1 MKKFF
6 CIVLCFAVFL
16 SLTSSA
22 FATEESTTQDGVWIV
37 VTEDDGSIHLENS
50 STGEVV
56 IYAFKIDEHGNEH
69 SVDLVE
75 YANELNSLPVV
86 PDSPN
91 VTPYVESQ
99 EVVPYKRSLT
109 RYNYKE
115 THSYQGIGTGLKVT
129 PDVVGPATL
138 TYGESFTISAGYGS
152 DLTLTSEAKNAIAV
166 NAGYSWNASLSSCSN
181 FSIAKEI
188 PAGRTGYIE
197 FKPYYYVSEGILT
210 ATRVQIPSGFVLSST
225 DYEAWGQ
232 CPMRLASGFADGIYS
247 VRYV

>member
-22 FATEESTTQDGVWIV
+22 FATEESTPQDGVWIV

-86 PDSPN
+86 PRFPECDSICRISGGCAIQE
-91 VTPYVESQ
+91 ESD
-99 EVVPYKRSLT
+99 
-109 RYNYKE
+109 
-115 THSYQGIGTGLKVT
+115 KV
-129 PDVVGPATL
+129 
-138 TYGESFTISAGYGS
+138 
-152 DLTLTSEAKNAIAV
+152 
-166 NAGYSWNASLSSCSN
+166 
-181 FSIAKEI
+181 
-188 PAGRTGYIE
+188 
-197 FKPYYYVSEGILT
+197 
-210 ATRVQIPSGFVLSST
+210 
-225 DYEAWGQ
+225 
-232 CPMRLASGFADGIYS
+232 
-247 VRYV
+247 